1 MTKPPR
7 KIELIFELHDLGIKI
22 ITTTLLLSSATA
34 SAYIIHRLGLN
45 AASIGTSVLIFATAI
60 AARVLLEN
68 FLFNYLQHKYYG
80 DDLASFIADAE
91 IAEEFYSQQ
100 VKSLEASSKYVS
112 NIELTVTAR
121 SSRPI
126 GAFKDAAIYDW
137 IIFKE
142 IDGGSTKFIFA
153 GTTNEPESV
162 IIEDGVVLLAPGIL
176 YKRPVD

>member
-7 KIELIFELHDLGIKI
+7 KIELIFELHDLGKKI
-22 ITTTLLLSSATA
+22 ITMHLLLSSATA
-34 SAYIIHRLGLN
+34 SAYIIHRLDLD
-45 AASIGTSVLIFATAI
+45 AASIGTSLLILSTAI
-60 AARVLLEN
+60 SARTLLAN
-68 FLFNYLQHKYYG
+68 PLFNYLQHKYYG
-80 DDLASFIADAE
+80 DDLASFIADAD
-91 IAEEFYSQQ
+91 IAEEFYEQQ

-112 NIELTVTAR
+112 NKELTVTAR
-121 SSRPI
+121 SSQPI
-126 GAFKDAAIYDW
+126 GQFKDTEIYDW
-137 IIFKE
+137 IMFKE